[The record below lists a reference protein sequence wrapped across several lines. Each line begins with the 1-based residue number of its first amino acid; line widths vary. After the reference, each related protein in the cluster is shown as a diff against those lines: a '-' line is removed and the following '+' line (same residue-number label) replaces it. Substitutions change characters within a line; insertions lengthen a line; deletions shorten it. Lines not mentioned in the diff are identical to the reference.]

1 MPKPR
6 RRKSRHS
13 IKMTVQNLP
22 CEITVIRSKR
32 KTLAAEIRKDG
43 TLLVRAP
50 MRLPES
56 EIRRFLTEKSA
67 WIRSH
72 LAMQQAIHAQLSAL
86 PPLSPEDLAKLRQ
99 RAKKAIP
106 VRAAFYAKKIGVTY
120 GKITYRFQKTRWG
133 SCSAAGNLNFN
144 CLLMLAPADVLDS
157 VIVHELCHRIHPNHS
172 PAFYA
177 EIYRVFPDYKQ
188 CYCWL
193 KQNGAMLTG
202 RLPK

>member
-1 MPKPR
+1 
-6 RRKSRHS
+6 
-13 IKMTVQNLP
+13 MTVQNLP

-72 LAMQQAIHAQLSAL
+72 LAKQQAIRAQLAAL
-86 PPLSPEDLAKLRQ
+86 PPLSSEDLAVLRQ
-99 RAKKAIP
+99 RAQNVIP
-106 VRAAFYAKKIGVTY
+106 LRTAFYAAKIGVTY
-120 GKITYRFQKTRWG
+120 GNITFRFQKTRWG

-144 CLLMLAPADVLDS
+144 CLLMLAPAEVLDS

-172 PAFYA
+172 AAFYA
-177 EIYRVFPDYKQ
+177 EIYRVFPDYNR
-188 CYCWL
+188 CHGWL
-193 KQNGAMLTG
+193 KQNGAKLLG
-202 RLPK
+202 RLPE